1 MFALSSDFLR
11 VIGVTRCKK
20 AAPVN
25 ASSLDHQGSLHKGR
39 RLFRGALFLSCS
51 CVVLILPK
59 LLAQDNKPGDAHSF
73 SQNSNTQL
81 SDPHSTWQA
90 YGGAADGAQYS
101 SLHRIDRSNVAK
113 LKQVWSYQT
122 GNDLSYAFN
131 PLVVDNVMYV
141 MARNNSIV
149 ALDATTGKEIW
160 THPIGAKTTLMTNRG
175 IDYWESA
182 DRSERRLLFATD
194 NQLQAIDARTGRTIV
209 DFGNGGSTDLRE
221 GLGRDPKTLTLVQSF
236 NPGRIFEDLLI
247 LGSAT
252 NEEYDSGPG
261 DIRAY
266 SVRTGKLVWSF
277 HTIPHPGEPGYETWP
292 KDAWKTAGGANDWSG
307 LALDPKRGVV
317 YVPTASPKYNFYGAN
332 RKGANLYGNC
342 LLAINARTGKLL
354 WYFQMVHHDIWDYD
368 NAGTPMLATVRH
380 DGQLIDVV
388 AQATKVGFV
397 WVFNRDTGKPLW
409 PIEERAVPKS
419 DMPGEETW
427 PTQPFPTKPAPFA
440 RQRFTVDDLSP
451 YLEPEE
457 KERLRAQ
464 ILKARNRGLFEPPST
479 EDTIEMPG
487 NNGGA
492 NYGGSAVDPT
502 HGYLY
507 VVSKDLPA
515 MLKLSLEDPVSKT
528 GPPRLHARA
537 LYQANCERCHLA
549 NLQGAPP
556 AIPSLVGLPT
566 RLTDNQIRVIVKFGK
581 GLMPPFAKLTSEEID
596 LILSYLADPASASA
610 HSTANSIAA
619 NNPAP
624 SNPAHNPPPGNLTN
638 AGSVDPVAAHY
649 TSGFGFMLAHS
660 GLSVIAPPWT
670 TLTAYDLNSGEMR
683 WQIHLGEVP
692 ELAAHGIT
700 NTGSQWPKV
709 NPVVTAGG
717 LIFAGTRDRK
727 VRALD
732 SDTGK
737 VLWEAT
743 VDAALEGMPAVY
755 EVAGRE
761 YVVFCAAAR
770 DSLHLQATPDHP
782 EPSTRI
788 NGAYVAFALQ

>member
-1 MFALSSDFLR
+1 MANNPGTHSAYK
-11 VIGVTRCKK
+11 I
-20 AAPVN
+20 
-25 ASSLDHQGSLHKGR
+25 R
-39 RLFRGALFLSCS
+39 RFVRWAFFLSCS
-51 CVVLILPK
+51 FVVLMLAN
-59 LLAQDNKPGDAHSF
+59 LLAAHESKSHDTHSF
-73 SQNSNTQL
+73 SRNRNRDL
-81 SDPHSTWQA
+81 SDRHSMWRA

-101 SLHRIDRSNVAK
+101 SLHQIDRSNVRK
-113 LKQVWSYQT
+113 LKKVWSYQT
-122 GNDLSYAFN
+122 GDDLPYAFN

-141 MARNNSIV
+141 MARSNSIV
-149 ALDATTGKEIW
+149 ALDASTGKEIW
-160 THPIGAKTTLMTNRG
+160 IHPTGAKTALITNRG

-182 DRSERRLLFATD
+182 DRSERRLLFAAD
-194 NQLQAIDARTGRTIV
+194 NHLQAIDARTGRTII
-209 DFGNGGSTDLRE
+209 DFGENGSTDLRK
-221 GLGRDPKTLTLVQSF
+221 GLGRDPRTLTLVQSF

-292 KDAWKTAGGANDWSG
+292 TDAWKTVGGANAWSG
-307 LALDPKRGVV
+307 LALDTKRGVV

-332 RKGANLYGNC
+332 RKGQNLYGNS

-354 WYFQMVHHDIWDYD
+354 WYYQMVHHDIWDYD
-368 NAGTPMLATVRH
+368 NAGTPMLTTVRH
-380 DGQLIDVV
+380 DGELIDVV

-427 PTQPFPTKPAPFA
+427 PTQPFPSKPARFA

-457 KERLRAQ
+457 RVRLRTQ

-492 NYGGSAVDPT
+492 NFGGSAVDPE

-515 MLKLSLEDPVSKT
+515 MLKLSLPDPVSRT
-528 GPPRLHARA
+528 DSLQLRPNT
-537 LYQANCERCHLA
+537 LYQANCARCHLD

-556 AIPSLVGLPT
+556 AIPSLTGVRT
-566 RLTDNQIRVIVKFGK
+566 RLSDHQIKTIVKGGK
-581 GLMPPFAKLTSEEID
+581 GLMPPFAKLPSEEID
-596 LILSYLADPASASA
+596 AIISYLADPAGASA
-610 HSTANSIAA
+610 KATG
-619 NNPAP
+619 NPIRA
-624 SNPAHNPPPGNLTN
+624 N
-638 AGSVDPVAAHY
+638 AGSADLAVPQY
-649 TSGFGFMLAHS
+649 KSGFGFMFAKS

-670 TLTAYDLNSGEMR
+670 TLTMYDLNSGEIR
-683 WQIHLGEVP
+683 WQIPLGEVP
-692 ELAAHGIT
+692 ELAARGIT
-700 NTGSQWPKV
+700 DTGSHFPKV

-717 LIFAGTRDRK
+717 LIFTGTRDRK

-732 SDTGK
+732 SETGK
-737 VLWEAT
+737 VLWETT

-755 EVAGRE
+755 EQAGRQ

-770 DSLHLQATPDHP
+770 A
-782 EPSTRI
+782 STRAPADRPAASAEKI
-788 NGAYVAFALQ
+788 AGAYVAFALQ

>member
-1 MFALSSDFLR
+1 MNALLLNPS
-11 VIGVTRCKK
+11 
-20 AAPVN
+20 
-25 ASSLDHQGSLHKGR
+25 GSARKVR
-39 RLFRGALFLSCS
+39 PLFRTAFFLSCS
-51 CVVLILPK
+51 CVVLVLTNVSP
-59 LLAQDNKPGDAHSF
+59 AQDSKFRDVRAFGQHS
-73 SQNSNTQL
+73 NGELLDT
-81 SDPHSTWQA
+81 HSTWRA

-101 SLHRIDRSNVAK
+101 SLHQIDRSNVAK
-113 LKQVWSYQT
+113 LKRVWSYQT
-122 GNDLSYAFN
+122 GDDLPYAFN
-131 PLVVDNVMYV
+131 PVVVDNVMYV
-141 MARNNSIV
+141 MARTNSIV

-160 THPIGAKTTLMTNRG
+160 IHPTGAKTSLITNRG

-182 DRSERRLLFATD
+182 DRSERRLLFAAD
-194 NQLQAIDARTGRTIV
+194 NHLQAIDARTGQTII
-209 DFGNGGSTDLRE
+209 DFGKGGSTDLRE
-221 GLGRDPKTLTLVQSF
+221 GLGRDPKTLTLVQST

-292 KDAWKTAGGANDWSG
+292 TGAWKTVGGANAWSG
-307 LALDPKRGVV
+307 MALDSNRGVV

-332 RKGANLYGNC
+332 RKGKNLYGNC

-354 WYFQMVHHDIWDYD
+354 WYYQMVHHDIWDYD
-368 NAGTPMLATVRH
+368 NAGTPMLTTVRH
-380 DGQLIDVV
+380 DGKLLNVV
-388 AQATKVGFV
+388 AQVNKVGFV
-397 WVFNRDTGKPLW
+397 WVFDRDTGKPLW

-427 PTQPFPTKPAPFA
+427 PTQPFPSKPAPFA

-457 KERLRAQ
+457 RVRLQTQ

-492 NYGGSAVDPT
+492 NFGGSAVDPK

-507 VVSKDLPA
+507 VISKDLPA
-515 MLKLSLEDPVSKT
+515 MIKLSLADPLSKT
-528 GPPRLHARA
+528 DTPQL
-537 LYQANCERCHLA
+537 
-549 NLQGAPP
+549 
-556 AIPSLVGLPT
+556 PS
-566 RLTDNQIRVIVKFGK
+566 
-581 GLMPPFAKLTSEEID
+581 
-596 LILSYLADPASASA
+596 
-610 HSTANSIAA
+610 
-619 NNPAP
+619 
-624 SNPAHNPPPGNLTN
+624 N
-638 AGSVDPVAAHY
+638 AGSANLSAAHY
-649 TSGFGFMLAHS
+649 KSGFGFMFANS

-670 TLTAYDLNSGEMR
+670 TLTAYDLNSGEIR
-683 WQIHLGEVP
+683 WQIPLGEVP
-692 ELAAHGIT
+692 ELAARGIT
-700 NTGSQWPKV
+700 NTGSHFPKV

-717 LIFAGTRDRK
+717 LIFTGTRDRE

-732 SDTGK
+732 SATGM

-755 EVAGRE
+755 EQAGRQ

-770 DSLHLQATPDHP
+770 ASTQLQARDPDA
-782 EPSTRI
+782 SADRI
-788 NGAYVAFALQ
+788 QSAYVAFALQ

>member
-1 MFALSSDFLR
+1 M
-11 VIGVTRCKK
+11 
-20 AAPVN
+20 N
-25 ASSLDHQGSLHKGR
+25 ASSLDHQGSAHKVR
-39 RLFRGALFLSCS
+39 RLFRGAFFLCS
-51 CVVLILPK
+51 CVVLILTKVLP
-59 LLAQDNKPGDAHSF
+59 AQDSKPSDTHAF
-73 SQNSNTQL
+73 SQNSNTEL
-81 SDPHSTWQA
+81 SDTHATWRA

-101 SLHRIDRSNVAK
+101 SLHQIDRSNVDK
-113 LKQVWSYQT
+113 LKKVWSYQT
-122 GNDLSYAFN
+122 GDDLAYAFN
-131 PLVVDNVMYV
+131 PLVVDDVMYV
-141 MARNNSIV
+141 MARTNSIV

-182 DRSERRLLFATD
+182 DRSERRLLFAAD
-194 NQLQAIDARTGRTIV
+194 NQLQAIDARTGQTIV
-209 DFGNGGSTDLRE
+209 DFGNGGGTDLRE
-221 GLGRDPKTLTLVQSF
+221 GLGRDPKTLTLVQSS

-307 LALDPKRGVV
+307 LALDSKRGVV

-332 RKGANLYGNC
+332 RKGSNLYGNC

-354 WYFQMVHHDIWDYD
+354 WYFQMIHHDIWDYD
-368 NAGTPMLATVRH
+368 NAGTPMLTTVRH
-380 DGQLIDVV
+380 DGQLIDIV
-388 AQATKVGFV
+388 AQITKTGFV

-479 EDTIEMPG
+479 DDTIEMPG

-492 NYGGSAVDPT
+492 NFGGSAVDPT

-515 MLKLSLEDPVSKT
+515 MLKLSLADPISKT
-528 GPPRLHARA
+528 DSPRLRARS
-537 LYQANCERCHLA
+537 LYRANCERCHLD

-566 RLTDNQIRVIVKFGK
+566 RLTDNQIRTIVTNGK
-581 GLMPPFAKLTSEEID
+581 GLMPPFAKLTSEEIG
-596 LILSYLADPASASA
+596 LIISYLADPAGASA
-610 HSTANSIAA
+610 HSSANLI
-619 NNPAP
+619 PA
-624 SNPAHNPPPGNLTN
+624 N
-638 AGSVDPVAAHY
+638 AGSADPAAAHY
-649 TSGFGFMLAHS
+649 KSGFGFMLAHS
-660 GLSVIAPPWT
+660 GLSVISPPWT
-670 TLTAYDLNSGEMR
+670 TLTAYDLNSGEIG
-683 WQIHLGEVP
+683 WQIPLGDVP
-692 ELAAHGIT
+692 ELAARGIT
-700 NTGSQWPKV
+700 NTGSQFPKV

-717 LIFAGTRDRK
+717 LIFTGTRDRK

-732 SDTGK
+732 SETGR

-755 EVAGRE
+755 EEAGRE

-770 DSLHLQATPDHP
+770 DSIHAQATPDDP
-782 EPSTRI
+782 ESVTRI
-788 NGAYVAFALQ
+788 RGAYVAFALP

>member
-1 MFALSSDFLR
+1 MNALLLNPS
-11 VIGVTRCKK
+11 
-20 AAPVN
+20 
-25 ASSLDHQGSLHKGR
+25 GSARKVR
-39 RLFRGALFLSCS
+39 PLFRTALCLSCS
-51 CVVLILPK
+51 CVVLVLTNVSP
-59 LLAQDNKPGDAHSF
+59 AQDSKLRDVRAFGQHS
-73 SQNSNTQL
+73 NGELLDT
-81 SDPHSTWQA
+81 HSTWRA

-101 SLHRIDRSNVAK
+101 SLHQIDRSNVAK
-113 LKQVWSYQT
+113 LKRVWSYQT
-122 GNDLSYAFN
+122 GDDLPYAFN
-131 PLVVDNVMYV
+131 PVVVDNVMYV
-141 MARNNSIV
+141 MARTNSIV

-160 THPIGAKTTLMTNRG
+160 IHPTGAKTSLITNRG

-182 DRSERRLLFATD
+182 DRSERRLLFAAD
-194 NQLQAIDARTGRTIV
+194 NHLQAIDARTGQTII
-209 DFGNGGSTDLRE
+209 DFGKGGSTDLRE
-221 GLGRDPKTLTLVQSF
+221 GLGRDPKTLTLVQST

-292 KDAWKTAGGANDWSG
+292 KGAWKTVGGANAWSG
-307 LALDPKRGVV
+307 MALDSNRGVV

-332 RKGANLYGNC
+332 RKGKNLYGNC

-354 WYFQMVHHDIWDYD
+354 WYYQMVHHDIWDYD
-368 NAGTPMLATVRH
+368 NAGTPMLTTVRH
-380 DGQLIDVV
+380 DGKLLNVV
-388 AQATKVGFV
+388 AQVNKVGFV
-397 WVFNRDTGKPLW
+397 WVFDRDTGKPLW

-427 PTQPFPTKPAPFA
+427 PTQPFPSKPAPFA

-451 YLEPEE
+451 YLEPD
-457 KERLRAQ
+457 ERVRLQTQ

-492 NYGGSAVDPT
+492 NFGGSAVDPK

-507 VVSKDLPA
+507 VISKDLPA
-515 MLKLSLEDPVSKT
+515 MIKLSLADPLSKT
-528 GPPRLHARA
+528 DTPQL
-537 LYQANCERCHLA
+537 
-549 NLQGAPP
+549 
-556 AIPSLVGLPT
+556 PS
-566 RLTDNQIRVIVKFGK
+566 
-581 GLMPPFAKLTSEEID
+581 
-596 LILSYLADPASASA
+596 
-610 HSTANSIAA
+610 
-619 NNPAP
+619 
-624 SNPAHNPPPGNLTN
+624 N
-638 AGSVDPVAAHY
+638 AGSANLSAAHY
-649 TSGFGFMLAHS
+649 KSGFGFMFANS

-670 TLTAYDLNSGEMR
+670 TLTAYDLNSGEIR
-683 WQIHLGEVP
+683 WQIPLGEVP
-692 ELAAHGIT
+692 ELAARGIT
-700 NTGSQWPKV
+700 NTGSHFPKV

-717 LIFAGTRDRK
+717 LIFTGTRDRK

-732 SDTGK
+732 SATGM

-755 EVAGRE
+755 EQAGRQ

-770 DSLHLQATPDHP
+770 ASTQLQARDPDA
-782 EPSTRI
+782 SADRI
-788 NGAYVAFALQ
+788 QSAYVAFALQ

>member
-1 MFALSSDFLR
+1 LIRQDSTSGGGIPLN
-11 VIGVTRCKK
+11 I
-20 AAPVN
+20 
-25 ASSLDHQGSLHKGR
+25 SLLDYAGTTYKMR
-39 RLFRGALFLSCS
+39 RLLRGAFFLFCS
-51 CVVLILPK
+51 GVALILTNVLP
-59 LLAQDNKPGDAHSF
+59 AQNHKPGDTNSF
-73 SQNSNTQL
+73 SQNNHGERC
-81 SDPHSTWQA
+81 DPHSTWRA

-101 SLHRIDRSNVAK
+101 SLHQIDRSNVHK

-122 GNDLSYAFN
+122 GDDLPYAFN
-131 PLVVDNVMYV
+131 PLVVDDVMYV
-141 MARNNSIV
+141 MARSNSIV
-149 ALDATTGKEIW
+149 ALNATTGKEIW
-160 THPIGAKTTLMTNRG
+160 AHPIGAKTPLMTNRG

-182 DRSERRLLFATD
+182 DRSERRLLFAAD

-221 GLGRDPKTLTLVQSF
+221 GLGRDPKTLRLVQSF

-292 KDAWKTAGGANDWSG
+292 KEAWKTVGGANDWSG
-307 LALDPKRGVV
+307 LALDSKRGVV
-317 YVPTASPKYNFYGAN
+317 YVPTASPKYNFYGVN
-332 RKGANLYGNC
+332 RTGANLYGNC

-354 WYFQMVHHDIWDYD
+354 WYFQMIHHDIWDYD
-368 NAGTPMLATVRH
+368 NAGTPMLTTVQH
-380 DGQLIDVV
+380 DGKRTDVV
-388 AQATKVGFV
+388 AQVNKVGFV

-409 PIEERAVPKS
+409 PIEERPVPKS

-492 NYGGSAVDPT
+492 NFGGSAADPKE
-502 HGYLY
+502 GYLY

-515 MLKLSLEDPVSKT
+515 MLKLSVADPVSKT
-528 GPPRLHARA
+528 DSPQLRARS
-537 LYQANCERCHLA
+537 LYQANCARCHLD
-549 NLQGAPP
+549 NLHGAPP
-556 AIPSLVGLPT
+556 AIPSLVGLPG
-566 RLTDNQIRVIVKFGK
+566 RLSDNQIRTIVANGK
-581 GLMPPFAKLTSEEID
+581 GLMPPFAKLTSED
-596 LILSYLADPASASA
+596 VRLITNYLADPTSASA
-610 HSTANSIAA
+610 PVKANPVRP
-619 NNPAP
+619 NPE
-624 SNPAHNPPPGNLTN
+624 N
-638 AGSVDPVAAHY
+638 ADPTAAHY
-649 TSGFGFMLAHS
+649 KSGFGFMLAS
-660 GLSVIAPPWT
+660 NGLSVIAPPWT
-670 TLTAYDLNSGEMR
+670 TLTAYDLNSGEIR
-683 WQIHLGEVP
+683 WQVPLGEVP
-692 ELAAHGIT
+692 ELAARGIT
-700 NTGSQWPKV
+700 NTGSHFPKV

-717 LIFAGTRDRK
+717 LIFTGTRDRK

-732 SDTGK
+732 SETGK
-737 VLWEAT
+737 VLWDAT

-755 EVAGRE
+755 EQAGRE

-770 DSLHLQATPDHP
+770 DSAPSHPTPGDSH
-782 EPSTRI
+782 SVTRI
-788 NGAYVAFALQ
+788 RGAYVAFALE